1 RVLTCTFTGP
11 LQPGVGNAVT
21 INLSRATTAAD
32 CGALPNAVRVSAT
45 HDTDATDNTASFTD
59 HVICPDVR
67 VTKTGNGTIN
77 AGETATFTITVTNDG
92 PGTAFG
98 VTAHD
103 TLPSGTWTLGGANA
117 GDCSITAGVLNCSF
131 GTLTSGASRTITL
144 SRATTAAD
152 CGTLPNTVTVA
163 ATNEASTTLANNS
176 ASATDTVICPNVR
189 VAKTGNGTVSAGEAS
204 TFTIT
209 VTNDGPGAATNV
221 TVHDTI
227 PSGSGLVWVI
237 TGGTGTAGCSIT
249 SNVLDCT
256 YATMAVGSVT
266 IILGA
271 TTNAASCGA

>member
-1 RVLTCTFTGP
+1 TV
-11 LQPGVGNAVT
+11 NA
-21 INLSRATTAAD
+21 A
-32 CGALPNAVRVSAT
+32 
-45 HDTDATDNTASFTD
+45 HDTNAGDNSASFTD

-92 PGTAFG
+92 PGTACG

-152 CGTLPNTVTVA
+152 LATRALGTMTLALAATTNAASSRALPNTVTVGA
-163 ATNEASTTLANNS
+163 SGDTNAGDNS
-176 ASATDTVICPNVR
+176 ACLTDHALCPPDP
-189 VAKTGNGTVSAGEAS
+189 APYPSNGTINAGETA

-209 VTNDGPGAATNV
+209 VTNDGPG
-221 TVHDTI
+221 
-227 PSGSGLVWVI
+227 
-237 TGGTGTAGCSIT
+237 
-249 SNVLDCT
+249 
-256 YATMAVGSVT
+256 
-266 IILGA
+266 
-271 TTNAASCGA
+271 